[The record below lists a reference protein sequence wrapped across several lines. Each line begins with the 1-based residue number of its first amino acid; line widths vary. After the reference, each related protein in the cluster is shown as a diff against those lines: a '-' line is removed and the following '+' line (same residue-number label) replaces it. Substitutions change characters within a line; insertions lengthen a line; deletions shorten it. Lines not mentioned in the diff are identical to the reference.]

1 MIAVLWRVGLADP
14 TEETTMKTPEK
25 ARTLRFGAARKLTRS
40 VDSGP
45 RAEQNTS
52 RKYLIAGDE

>member
-1 MIAVLWRVGLADP
+1 
-14 TEETTMKTPEK
+14 MKTLQTTPEK
-25 ARTLRFGAARKLTRS
+25 TRTLRFGAARKLTRS
-40 VDSGP
+40 VDDGP

>member
-1 MIAVLWRVGLADP
+1 
-14 TEETTMKTPEK
+14 MKILQNTFEK
-25 ARTLRFGAARKLTRS
+25 ARALRFGAARKLTRS
-40 VDSGP
+40 VDEGP

>member
-1 MIAVLWRVGLADP
+1 
-14 TEETTMKTPEK
+14 MKTLQNKSEK
-25 ARTLRFGAARKLTRS
+25 ARALRFGAARKLTRS
-40 VDSGP
+40 VDEGP